1 MTIMNFK
8 HIFINF
14 SLQSPKKMPKSPS
27 APSLSANQSPSS
39 KPIGQ
44 DPCQSSISMETVS
57 ANGLEASQLNTP
69 TQQNGRY
76 STLPRSDNNALDS
89 LNFFSNNNNVQS
101 QNSIQQDLMQQQHR
115 TSFSPA
121 VHLRGAASENG
132 FQGQSSQGHQ
142 LSQGHQMSRTG
153 TGPSIPVYSRR
164 TFTGSSLTSSE
175 STTFAISDNIR
186 LDLMDDEDLDL

>member
-1 MTIMNFK
+1 
-8 HIFINF
+8 
-14 SLQSPKKMPKSPS
+14 MPKSPS
-27 APSLSANQSPSS
+27 APNLSANQSPSS

-44 DPCQSSISMETVS
+44 DPCQSSMSMETVS
-57 ANGLEASQLNTP
+57 ANGIEASQLNTP

-76 STLPRSDNNALDS
+76 SSLQSSENSSLDS

-121 VHLRGAASENG
+121 VHLRRAASENG
-132 FQGQSSQGHQ
+132 FQGQSSQGQ
-142 LSQGHQMSRTG
+142 ISQGHEMSRTG

-164 TFTGSSLTSSE
+164 TLTESSFTSSE
-175 STTFAISDNIR
+175 STKFAISDNIS